1 METKSLIVLVAALV
15 PALAQAQAGRIE
27 QVLVYPGGAS
37 VERVLA
43 VKAGQQQLKIACLP
57 ARFETDSLQLRAPE
71 GSGLAIGEITVQ
83 TVARAALPECADSPL
98 DTRIRELQDQQAAV
112 AAEAEAHEL
121 ALGYLKNYTAPS
133 GQPASIAATAETLRR
148 SGLDTLQRLQALQ
161 QRKQALER
169 QLAPLTAERDRLVQA
184 NPQLRTVL
192 VRLAA
197 PRDAEL
203 RLSYRISQAGWEPV
217 YRAYLDS
224 RSGQVR
230 LERHAQVAQHSG
242 EDWSQV
248 RLRLST
254 TQPRQ
259 ATDMPPPRSWTLDL
273 LPPPS
278 AELARPAPAY
288 AAAPAPRLQK
298 ADGKADG
305 PELDFNVAVF
315 HGEFAT
321 EFEVPGRVSVA
332 ADGQRIG
339 LALGHQMLDAQL
351 MARANPSAEAQAYL
365 VAESARPA
373 GVWPAGP
380 LQLFRDGDFVGQ
392 SQLRVAKQ
400 ERLDLFFGRDERL
413 RVTVEPEQR
422 HAGDRGLIG
431 SRSEQQI
438 VRAYRIENLQQR
450 AINVQILEAAPVTRH
465 EDIKVQTRF
474 EPQPALTSWRL
485 QPGIVAWQFELAPGQ
500 SQRLTADY
508 LIGHPKDARI
518 GGLR

>member
-1 METKSLIVLVAALV
+1 METKFHILLWAALG

-57 ARFETDSLQLRAPE
+57 ARFDADSLQLRAPE

-98 DTRIRELQDQQAAV
+98 DTRIRELQEQQAAL

-121 ALGYLKNYTAPS
+121 ALGYLKSYTAPS

-148 SGLDTLQRLQALQ
+148 SGLDTLQRQQALQ
-161 QRKQALER
+161 RRKQALER
-169 QLAPLTAERDRLVQA
+169 QLAPLTAERDRLLQA

-203 RLSYRISQAGWEPV
+203 RLSYRLSQAGWEPV

-259 ATDMPPPRSWTLDL
+259 ATGMPPPRSWTLDL

-288 AAAPAPRLQK
+288 AAAAAAPAPRQ
-298 ADGKADG
+298 ADG
-305 PELDFNVAVF
+305 PELNFNVAVF

-351 MARANPSAEAQAYL
+351 MARANPSTEAQAYL

-392 SQLRVAKQ
+392 SQLRVANQ

-422 HAGDRGLIG
+422 NAGDRGLIG
-431 SRSEQQI
+431 SRAEQQI
-438 VRAYRIENLQQR
+438 GRAYRIENLQQR
-450 AINVQILEAAPVTRH
+450 HLSVQILEAAPVGRH

-474 EPQPALTSWRL
+474 DPKPALASWRQ

-508 LIGHPKDARI
+508 LIGYPKDARI

>member
-1 METKSLIVLVAALV
+1 METRSLILLVAALV
-15 PALAQAQAGRIE
+15 PAVAQAQAGRIE

-57 ARFETDSLQLRAPE
+57 ARFEADSLQLRAPE
-71 GSGLAIGEITVQ
+71 GSGLVIGEITVQ
-83 TVARAALPECADSPL
+83 TVARGALPECADSPL
-98 DTRIRELQDQQAAV
+98 DARIRELQDQQAAL
-112 AAEAEAHEL
+112 AAEVEAHEL

-148 SGLDTLQRLQALQ
+148 SGLDTLQRQQALQ

-203 RLSYRISQAGWEPV
+203 RLSYRLSQAGWEPV
-217 YRAYLDS
+217 YRAYLDT

-259 ATDMPPPRSWTLDL
+259 ATGMPPPRSWALDL

-288 AAAPAPRLQK
+288 AAAAAAPAPRLQK
-298 ADGKADG
+298 TDG

-339 LALGHQMLDAQL
+339 LALGQQMLDAQL

-392 SQLRVAKQ
+392 SQLRVTNQ

-431 SRSEQQI
+431 SRAEQRI
-438 VRAYRIENLQQR
+438 GRAYRIENLQQR
-450 AINVQILEAAPVTRH
+450 AVSVQILEAAPVARH
-465 EDIKVQTRF
+465 EDIQVQTRF
-474 EPQPALTSWRL
+474 EPKPTLDSWRQ

-500 SQRLTADY
+500 SLRLAADY
-508 LIGHPKDARI
+508 LIGYPKDARI

>member
-1 METKSLIVLVAALV
+1 METRTLILLVAVLV
-15 PALAQAQAGRIE
+15 PTLAQAQAGRIE

-57 ARFETDSLQLRAPE
+57 ARFDTDSLQLRAAQ

-98 DTRIRELQDQQAAV
+98 DTRIRELQDQQAAL
-112 AAEAEAHEL
+112 AAETDAHDL

-133 GQPASIAATAETLRR
+133 GQSASIAATAETLRR
-148 SGLDTLQRLQALQ
+148 SGLDTLQRQQALQ
-161 QRKQALER
+161 RRKQELER
-169 QLAPLTAERDRLVQA
+169 LLAPLTAERDRLVQA
-184 NPQLRTVL
+184 NPQLRTVV

-203 RLSYRISQAGWEPV
+203 RLSYRLSQAGWEPV

-230 LERHAQVAQHSG
+230 LERHAQVAQQSG
-242 EDWSQV
+242 EDWTQV
-248 RLRLST
+248 KLRLST

-259 ATDMPPPRSWTLDL
+259 ATGMPPPKSWTLDL

-278 AELARPAPAY
+278 AELARPAPTYAAA
-288 AAAPAPRLQK
+288 AAAPAPRVQR
-298 ADGKADG
+298 ADG

-321 EFEVPGRVSVA
+321 EFEVPGRVSIA
-332 ADGQRIG
+332 TDGQRIG
-339 LALGHQMLDAQL
+339 MALGHQMLDAQL

-365 VAESARPA
+365 VAESARPT
-373 GVWPAGP
+373 GVWPVGL

-392 SQLRVAKQ
+392 SQLRLANQ
-400 ERLDLFFGRDERL
+400 DRLDLFFGRDERL

-422 HAGDRGLIG
+422 KAGDRGLIG
-431 SRSEQQI
+431 SRVEQQLG
-438 VRAYRIENLQQR
+438 RAYRIENLQQR
-450 AINVQILEAAPVTRH
+450 HVSVQILEAAPVARH
-465 EDIKVQTRF
+465 DDIKVLTRF
-474 EPQPALTSWRL
+474 DPEPAIDSWRQ

-500 SQRLTADY
+500 SQRLTAGY
-508 LIGHPKDARI
+508 VIGYPKDARV